1 MTRGAR
7 TAITLSVLGLV
18 LAVAAAWGWTAAT
31 KPLPA
36 KVDTPIC
43 VSTDVAEGERV
54 FPQDVT
60 VSVYNASDRDGL
72 AGRTMQLLTDEGFA
86 EGSSGNVSG
95 QVDVVQ
101 IWTLDPESPAVALV
115 ASRLGD
121 DVEIQ
126 RRQPP
131 GVGVAV
137 VVGDDFDTLVKGR
150 KAIVAESDTEICS
163 PPIG

>member
-1 MTRGAR
+1 MTRGMR
-7 TAITLSVLGLV
+7 SAITISVLCIL
-18 LAVAAAWGWTAAT
+18 LAAAALWGWSAAM

-43 VSTDVAEGERV
+43 VDQDVTTGDKV
-54 FPQDVT
+54 FPQEVT

-86 EGSSGNVSG
+86 EGKSGNTPG
-95 QVDVVQ
+95 QVAVVQ
-101 IWTLDPESPAVALV
+101 IWTLDPENPAVALV
-115 ASRLGD
+115 ASWLGE
-121 DVEIQ
+121 DVEVQ

-137 VVGDDFDTLVKGR
+137 VVGDKFEDLAKGK
-150 KAIVAESDTEICS
+150 KAVTVQSDASICS
-163 PPIG
+163 PPIS

>member
-1 MTRGAR
+1 MSRAVR
-7 TAITLSVLGLV
+7 SAITISVLCV
-18 LAVAAAWGWTAAT
+18 LLAAAALWGWSAAM

-43 VSTDVAEGERV
+43 VDEDVTSGDKL

-60 VSVYNASDRDGL
+60 VSVYNASDREGL
-72 AGRTMQLLTDEGFA
+72 AGRTMQLLKDEGFA
-86 EGSSGNVSG
+86 EGRSGNTGG

-101 IWTLDPESPAVALV
+101 IWTLDPENPAVALV
-115 ASRLGD
+115 ASWLGD

-137 VVGDDFDTLVKGR
+137 VVGDRFEDLAKG
-150 KAIVAESDTEICS
+150 KKSVIVRSDATICS
-163 PPIG
+163 PPIA

>member
-1 MTRGAR
+1 MSRAVR
-7 TAITLSVLGLV
+7 TAITISVLCV
-18 LAVAAAWGWTAAT
+18 LLAAAALWGWSAAM

-36 KVDTPIC
+36 KVDRPIC
-43 VSTDVAEGERV
+43 VDNDVATGDKV
-54 FPQDVT
+54 FPQEVT
-60 VSVYNASDRDGL
+60 VSVYNASDREGL

-86 EGSSGNVSG
+86 KGKSGNTSG

-115 ASRLGD
+115 ASWLGD

-137 VVGDDFDTLVKGR
+137 VVGDRFEDLAKGKKAVLVQ
-150 KAIVAESDTEICS
+150 SDATICS

>member
-1 MTRGAR
+1 MSREMQTG
-7 TAITLSVLGLV
+7 ITISVLCVV
-18 LAVAAAWGWTAAT
+18 LAVAAIWGWSAT
-31 KPLPA
+31 MKPLPA

-43 VSTDVAEGERV
+43 VDEDVATGDKV

-72 AGRTMQLLTDEGFA
+72 AGRTMQLLKDEGFA
-86 EGSSGNVSG
+86 PGKSGNTGG

-101 IWTLDPESPAVALV
+101 IWTLDPENPAVALV
-115 ASRLGD
+115 ASWLGD
-121 DVEIQ
+121 DVEVQ

-137 VVGDDFDTLVKGR
+137 VVGDRFDDLAQGKKAVIVK
-150 KAIVAESDTEICS
+150 SDASICS
-163 PPIG
+163 PPIS